1 MRKSFL
7 TAFLFFLLSATYA
20 QKLFTYG
27 KYSVDAKEF
36 LRAFEKNNSIA
47 PATDRS
53 KAIRDYLELYI
64 KSKLK
69 VREAYARRYD
79 TIPALISEVE
89 NLRLQIIDNY
99 MADPQA
105 VEKLAMEA
113 FHRGQK
119 DIHVAH
125 VFISFNT
132 TNGVIDTAAANKK
145 RDEIVKRLAAGED
158 FMKLASELSDDPSAK
173 TNKGDLGFVTVF
185 TLPYFFE
192 NIIYNTQP
200 GKYSGPFRSKSGYHF
215 FKNIEER
222 KAIGKLKAQQIL
234 LSYPPG
240 TTDDEKKVLKD
251 RIDSLYERIKAG
263 DDFSKLAVRFSND
276 YVSAS
281 ANGNMQAFGI
291 GQYDP
296 EFEKNAF
303 ALKKDG
309 DVSLPFETAH
319 GFHILKRINA
329 LPAVKDSSDKIS
341 WAELKTAVNNP
352 ERTAA
357 SQKIMFEK
365 IRKQAGFKS
374 FPYDVKILQA
384 YTDSILDKKRIGIG
398 AQQNKNASLFKIGD
412 STFRVADWIGYA
424 QVFRFNN
431 AGVLKPH
438 NELMEEFIQSN
449 VMLYYREHL
458 EKYNE
463 DFRNQMSEF
472 RDGNLFFEIMQREI
486 WNNAQTDTV
495 ALKNYYTK
503 NKAKYNWKE
512 SADAIVFFCADEAT
526 ALEAAEKIKKNPADW
541 QNIVSSYEE
550 KVLPDSSR
558 VELEN
563 IPSKNKT
570 TLTAG
575 MVTAP
580 LVNNDDKSASF
591 AYIIKIYNSTSP
603 RSFAEA
609 KGLVI
614 NDYQNVMEEKWVAQL
629 RKKYPVVINQKVL
642 ATLK

>member
-1 MRKSFL
+1 
-7 TAFLFFLLSATYA
+7 
-20 QKLFTYG
+20 
-27 KYSVDAKEF
+27 
-36 LRAFEKNNSIA
+36 
-47 PATDRS
+47 
-53 KAIRDYLELYI
+53 
-64 KSKLK
+64 
-69 VREAYARRYD
+69 
-79 TIPALISEVE
+79 
-89 NLRLQIIDNY
+89 
-99 MADPQA
+99 
-105 VEKLAMEA
+105 
-113 FHRGQK
+113 
-119 DIHVAH
+119 
-125 VFISFNT
+125 
-132 TNGVIDTAAANKK
+132 
-145 RDEIVKRLAAGED
+145 
-158 FMKLASELSDDPSAK
+158 
-173 TNKGDLGFVTVF
+173 
-185 TLPYFFE
+185 
-192 NIIYNTQP
+192 
-200 GKYSGPFRSKSGYHF
+200 
-215 FKNIEER
+215 
-222 KAIGKLKAQQIL
+222 
-234 LSYPPG
+234 
-240 TTDDEKKVLKD
+240 
-251 RIDSLYERIKAG
+251 
-263 DDFSKLAVRFSND
+263 
-276 YVSAS
+276 
-281 ANGNMQAFGI
+281 
-291 GQYDP
+291 
-296 EFEKNAF
+296 
-303 ALKKDG
+303 
-309 DVSLPFETAH
+309 
-319 GFHILKRINA
+319 
-329 LPAVKDSSDKIS
+329 
-341 WAELKTAVNNP
+341 
-352 ERTAA
+352 
-357 SQKIMFEK
+357 MFEK